1 MNPRLKADEIKRH
14 IEFLLAAYPEMGE
27 DETLRSDMIEG
38 ETDAFEFLSNLTRKI
53 GEAKALTEGT
63 DLYVKELRE
72 RTARVDRR
80 IEGLRFLAFKIMESA
95 NLKKAELPEATLSI
109 RNGVPK
115 VVITDETALPD
126 IAVRIKREPDKTR
139 IKELLQEGP
148 VAGACLSNAEPT
160 LSIRVK

>member
-1 MNPRLKADEIKRH
+1 MNPRLKADEIKRT

-27 DETLRSDMIEG
+27 DEALRIGMIEG
-38 ETDAFEFLSNLTRKI
+38 ETDAFEFLSKLTRKI

-63 DLYVKELRE
+63 DLYIKELRE

-80 IEGLRFLAFKIMESA
+80 IEGLRFLAFKVMEA
-95 NLKKAELPEATLSI
+95 ADLKKAELPEATLSI

-115 VVITDETALPD
+115 VVITDEAALPD
-126 IAVRIKREPDKTR
+126 ILCRIKREPDKTK
-139 IKELLQEGP
+139 IKELLERGP
-148 VAGACLSNAEPT
+148 VNGAVLSNAEPT